1 MERNEA
7 SKPELE
13 AFALA
18 VLRPQGKVVRI
29 AMALRLFL
37 LGMHMITE
45 QHSRCMSFHLP
56 ATVLLYLES
65 QTELQKYLPHIELST
80 KPYNFNVRY
89 VMTNHKA

>member
-45 QHSRCMSFHLP
+45 QHSRCMSFSSTRYGIVVSGVANRASEVSPTHRVVDQ
-56 ATVLLYLES
+56 AI
-65 QTELQKYLPHIELST
+65 QLQRQVC
-80 KPYNFNVRY
+80 ND
-89 VMTNHKA
+89 